1 MVRSIM
7 GIAAVVLVL
16 GGSTAGCG
24 QERTVRTSLVTVSS
38 RPAVTAH
45 DTTTTAPA
53 RRTMP
58 SVSSLPPTTA
68 PSHSTADW
76 GPPSPEVARAFSQL
90 DDRLA
95 GVRLY
100 APGEL
105 PADTSIAATWWPI
118 SSGKSPAL
126 WADHPAPNP
135 RVIGRG
141 ADAEVRVALRVGRG
155 DSWVEILER
164 VKGDLGDLTGEP
176 IGRVAGHEATAYRFM
191 GGDLI
196 QWSDGGAWFAVY
208 GRNLKSGAARRIA
221 LAMKP
226 TGP

>member
-1 MVRSIM
+1 MVRSIL

-16 GGSTAGCG
+16 GASTAGCG
-24 QERTVRTSLVTVSS
+24 QETTVRSSLVPASS
-38 RPAVTAH
+38 VPAVTAYR
-45 DTTTTAPA
+45 TTTTAPA
-53 RRTMP
+53 HEA
-58 SVSSLPPTTA
+58 VPPGTTLSA
-68 PSHSTADW
+68 TTDHSRGPADW

-90 DDRLA
+90 DARLA
-95 GVRLY
+95 GLRLY
-100 APGEL
+100 VPSEL
-105 PADTSIAATWWPI
+105 PADTSLPAAWWPI

-126 WADHPAPNP
+126 WTGQASANP
-135 RVIGRG
+135 RVIGQG
-141 ADAEVRVALRVGRG
+141 ADAEVRVALRVGPG

-176 IGRVAGHEATAYRFM
+176 VGHVAGHQATAYRFM

-221 LAMKP
+221 LAMTP
-226 TGP
+226 TR